1 MGLYACRECGR
12 DVSDQAKACQYCGC
26 PTASKNVWKSLSELN
41 APITYIFLLIGLL
54 VLFVL
59 INPEYFLKD
68 VSSDK
73 LSHLGDFFGGLLNP
87 LLTFIS
93 VILLITTL
101 KLTRDSVDISKREL
115 RLSRQA
121 MAESALALKEQAGS
135 LEMQN
140 FNSLFFNL
148 LVYHEAVAS
157 SLTFEASK
165 GRDCFRAVNSDLD
178 NCFSDHHDFPI
189 SLSSLRVPPPHFE
202 IDYEGFFEQYEIY
215 TRPVDNLD
223 KYMLALKTILKTID
237 SASHLIKKE
246 DYIDIVR
253 SQLSLEETLIVL
265 YYAECMPQESSL
277 KLLLEKYDFQ
287 QDSYYVSGSNNVVW
301 KVVSSAYQPTF

>member
-1 MGLYACRECGR
+1 MALYACRECGR
-12 DVSDQAKACQYCGC
+12 DVSNQAKACRYCGC
-26 PTASKNVWKSLSELN
+26 PTASKDVWKSLSELN
-41 APITYIFLLIGLL
+41 APITYIFFLIGLL

-59 INPEYFLKD
+59 INSDYFLKD
-68 VSSDK
+68 VTSDK

-135 LEMQN
+135 LEVQN

-148 LVYHEAVAS
+148 LAYHDAVAS
-157 SLTFEASK
+157 SLKFGVSK
-165 GRDCFRAVNSDLD
+165 GRDCFKAVNSDLD
-178 NCFSDHHDFPI
+178 SRFNEHHDFPI

-202 IDYEGFFEQYEIY
+202 IDYEGFFEDYEIY
-215 TRPVDNLD
+215 TRPVENLD
-223 KYMLALKTILKTID
+223 KYMLALKTILRSID
-237 SASHLIKKE
+237 SASHLIKKK

-253 SQLSLEETLIVL
+253 SQLSFEETLIVL

-277 KLLLEKYDFQ
+277 KELLEKYDFQ
-287 QDSYYVSGSNNVVW
+287 QDSYYVAGNKNVVW
-301 KVVSSAYQPTF
+301 QVVISAYQSRF

>member
-12 DVSDQAKACQYCGC
+12 DVSDQAEACQYCGC
-26 PTASKNVWKSLSELN
+26 PTASKGVWKSLNELN
-41 APITYIFLLIGLL
+41 SPVTYIFLLIGLL

-121 MAESALALKEQAGS
+121 MAESALALKEQADS

-140 FNSLFFNL
+140 FNNLFFNL
-148 LVYHEAVAS
+148 LAYHEAVAS

-165 GRDCFRAVNSDLD
+165 GRDCFRAVNRDLD
-178 NCFSDHHDFPI
+178 NRFNDYHDFPI
-189 SLSSLRVPPPHFE
+189 PLSSLRVPPPHFE

-215 TRPVDNLD
+215 TRPVNNLD
-223 KYMLALKTILKTID
+223 KYMLALRTILKTID
-237 SASHLIKKE
+237 SASHFIKKK

-287 QDSYYVSGSNNVVW
+287 QDGYYVAGSHNVVW
-301 KVVSSAYQPTF
+301 EVVSSAYQPTF